1 MTRPILIPALCI
13 LALVAGC
20 TTTGTAEGQRTEQAD
35 AAGENGK
42 PVDGEEEAGGY
53 SRIETGHRRAVAA
66 YAVLQ
71 RELAS
76 RHPEIELG
84 ASREAF
90 MRVVDGFNVRL
101 VCVYRRTGGGARGA
115 GDAGSD
121 PGRESES
128 GGPDADRTLEAVVY
142 LSARSGAADRL
153 VSLDLATEP

>member
-20 TTTGTAEGQRTEQAD
+20 TTTGTAEGQRPEQAD

-42 PVDGEEEAGGY
+42 PVAGDEEAGGY

-84 ASREAF
+84 AAREAF

-101 VCVYRRTGGGARGA
+101 VCVYRRTG
-115 GDAGSD
+115 
-121 PGRESES
+121 